1 MADWPTLGPFD
12 SGVKHLSTI
21 LAFEALRMKISIQSS
36 NSWRF
41 GLSFFRNYWLRAHRT
56 NKGKQLCIAFWTVN
70 PSFIIC
76 RELFSNQTFLTSLT
90 FEACWMKTCSSN
102 LDMFS
107 FNWRIAPD
115 ADVVHVI
122 HVMLFAVHFAIE
134 LIIGAFY
141 RVLAYATYTLTQLE
155 ISLTNWFV
163 LKKQIGSS

>member
-1 MADWPTLGPFD
+1 MTDWPTLGSFD

-21 LAFEALRMKISIQSS
+21 LAFEALRMEISIQSS

-41 GLSFFRNYWLRAHRT
+41 GLSFFRNYWLRTHRT

-70 PSFIIC
+70 SSFIIC
-76 RELFSNQTFLTSLT
+76 RELFSNQTLLTSLT

-107 FNWRIAPD
+107 FNLRIAPN
-115 ADVVHVI
+115 AGIVHVI
-122 HVMLFAVHFAIE
+122 HVVLLAVHLAIQ

-141 RVLAYATYTLTQLE
+141 RVLAYATDTLAQLE